1 MGGHG
6 GEGRGEGGE
15 SGGVGVRVSAY
26 NPLPGQSEPHR
37 SSNVAKKKT
46 KKKPKKQST
55 SSLCRLLFFLWP
67 LFYNLIL

>member
-37 SSNVAKKKT
+37 SSNVAKKRQ
-46 KKKPKKQST
+46 KKNKETIDFLPLPA
-55 SSLCRLLFFLWP
+55 SLLSLAAVL
-67 LFYNLIL
+67 

>member
-6 GEGRGEGGE
+6 GEGRGGGRE

-37 SSNVAKKKT
+37 SSNVAKKNHKET
-46 KKKPKKQST
+46 IDFLPLPA
-55 SSLCRLLFFLWP
+55 SLLLSLAAV
-67 LFYNLIL
+67 L